1 MENLDEEVIIKM
13 AEEYA
18 ESRMQFFRPWE
29 GSYRLACKNAFVNA
43 YTTGYYA
50 KCKEMDN
57 SFEIPQI
64 VRDVSKPEG

>member
-1 MENLDEEVIIKM
+1 MEELDEELIIKM

-18 ESRMQFFRPWE
+18 ESRIQFFRPWE

-43 YTTGYYA
+43 YTAGYYS
-50 KCKEMDN
+50 KMVEIDP

-64 VRDVSKPEG
+64 VRDVSKSED